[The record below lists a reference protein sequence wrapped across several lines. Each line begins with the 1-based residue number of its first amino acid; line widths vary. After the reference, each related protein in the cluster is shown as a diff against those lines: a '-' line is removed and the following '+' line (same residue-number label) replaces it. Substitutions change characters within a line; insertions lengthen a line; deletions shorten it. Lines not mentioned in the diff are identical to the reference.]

1 MPVFD
6 TPITTDEANL
16 NKVLGQRLPVV
27 LYLFDKPNK
36 ALDDAFQRVAKEN
49 AGELLVARID
59 ASKNPQVYERFNR
72 PLLPALVTLD
82 EGKVESK
89 ASNIRPDDV
98 DAHADFLLGD
108 GPLPTETAVETEAR
122 TASGAAPVHVTDLS
136 FNSEVLQSRI
146 PVLVDFWAPWCGP
159 CHMVAPVLERI
170 AQQYAGRIKVAKL
183 NVDDNQRVAS
193 QYQARSIPMLLMFKG
208 GKQVGK
214 LVGAHPEPNIKQLV
228 EQALR

>member
-6 TPITTDEANL
+6 APITTDEVNL

-49 AGELLVARID
+49 AGEILVARVD
-59 ASKNPQVYERFNR
+59 TSKNPQVYERFNR
-72 PLLPALVTLD
+72 PALPALITLD
-82 EGKVESK
+82 EGNVESK

-98 DAHADFLLGD
+98 DAHTDFLLGD

-122 TASGAAPVHVTDLS
+122 TASGAAPVHVTDQS
-136 FNSEVLQSRI
+136 FNSDVLQSSV

-159 CHMVAPVLERI
+159 CHVVAPVLERI

-183 NVDDNQRVAS
+183 NVDDNPRMAS